1 MSPSTVA
8 AMKKAVD
15 FSMANPEEAA
25 KIMIKYNPT
34 LNYDIT
40 LAQWKQSMTAINTD
54 YMKVN
59 GYGVATPERVK
70 RTVDLIKDAFQ
81 LNLALK
87 PDDVWLFGAAT
98 R

>member
-1 MSPSTVA
+1 
-8 AMKKAVD
+8 
-15 FSMANPEEAA
+15 MANPEEAA
-25 KIMIKYNPT
+25 KIMVKHNPT

-59 GYGVATPERVK
+59 GYGVAMPDRVN
-70 RTVDLIKDAFQ
+70 RTVNLLKDAFQ
-81 LNLALK
+81 LNIALK
-87 PDDVWLFGAAT
+87 PEDVWLFGAAT